1 MTAAGPDPQYV
12 LEQYEALRHEALAA
26 AARWPRGQGLSLFLA
41 RGLPGWLS
49 ALTALGSP
57 EPARRLAGERSAAR
71 PRLLPAARV
80 ELTTVL
86 AGMVLACA
94 PATEG

>member
-12 LEQYEALRHEALAA
+12 LEQYEALRQEALAVA
-26 AARWPRGQGLSLFLA
+26 ALGPRGQGLNLFLA
-41 RGLPGWLS
+41 RGLPGWL
-49 ALTALGSP
+49 TALMALGP
-57 EPARRLAGERSAAR
+57 PASAPRRAGEDSAAR

-94 PATEG
+94 PAMEA